1 MKILVLGATGGA
13 GRQILRALSARGDSV
28 VAIVRP
34 RLEKVDLGIVVETIA
49 GDARDAAV
57 LDRALGGCD
66 AVISALGAATTF
78 FGEVTVLSS
87 ATRELVG
94 AMQRRGVRRLIAI
107 TGVGAGDS
115 RGHGGWLYDRLI
127 LPLVLRKVY
136 QDKDRQEALI
146 RASDLD
152 WVIVRPVMLTNGA
165 ARGDVQASS
174 DPSQPHGSSIA
185 RADVADFIVAQLN
198 NDRWIGQTPLIWS

>member
-1 MKILVLGATGGA
+1 MKVLILGATGGS

-34 RLEKVDLGIVVETIA
+34 RPEAVDLAAGETIA
-49 GDARDAAV
+49 GDARDPAV

-66 AVISALGAATTF
+66 AVISALGEPVTL

-107 TGVGAGDS
+107 TGIGAGDS
-115 RGHGGWLYDRLI
+115 RGHGGWVYDRLI
-127 LPLVLRKVY
+127 LQLILRKVY
-136 QDKDRQEALI
+136 QDKDRQEAII
-146 RASDLD
+146 RASGLD
-152 WVIVRPVMLTNGA
+152 WIIVRPVMLTNGA
-165 ARGDVQASS
+165 PRGVQAAS
-174 DPSQPHGSSIA
+174 DPSQPHGSIIT
-185 RADVADFIVAQLN
+185 RADVADFIVAQLDSN
-198 NDRWIGQTPLIWS
+198 RWIGQTPLIWS